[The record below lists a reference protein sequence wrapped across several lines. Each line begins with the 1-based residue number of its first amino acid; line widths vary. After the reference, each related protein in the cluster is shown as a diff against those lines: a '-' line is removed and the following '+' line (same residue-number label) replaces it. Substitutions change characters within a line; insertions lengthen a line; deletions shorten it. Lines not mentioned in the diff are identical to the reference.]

1 MSSVRIRV
9 LECGRTSLDYE
20 LALTGHPD
28 RIVTR
33 GTPARE
39 HEWLHHPIYA
49 YVIDHPEGRIL
60 VDTGVSP
67 TFERDWKHPF
77 YPGAMGYDPGTS
89 GLFTQRLAEHGLAP
103 DDFGHVVIT
112 HLHTD
117 HAGNAPLFGPTAAKI
132 IVHED
137 ELRGATLKKGG
148 LLRDDDITLWGV
160 TSPQGFTRRDFGFL
174 QPDRATTVYGDQE
187 IARGVWVVSLPGHTW
202 GTLGVAVRLASG
214 WKLIASDAIYLATTW
229 GRPFVGS
236 ILNHDPE
243 RWAESAVKVR
253 RLAERYDMDIIPGH
267 DDQTIVDGRGGG
279 TKREPIKAQYE

>member
-1 MSSVRIRV
+1 MSGVRIRV

-28 RIVTR
+28 ELLQR
-33 GTPARE
+33 ARPE
-39 HEWLHHPIYA
+39 GERRWLRHPIYA
-49 YVIDHPEGRIL
+49 YVIEHPEGRIL

-67 TFERDWKHPF
+67 DFERDWKHPF
-77 YPGAMGYDPGTS
+77 YPDAMSYDPGAS
-89 GLFTQRLAEHGLAP
+89 GLFTQRLQEQGLGAE
-103 DDFGHVVIT
+103 DFRYVVLT

-132 IVHED
+132 LVHED
-137 ELRGATLKKGG
+137 ELKGATLKKGG
-148 LLRDDDITLWGV
+148 LLRDDDVTLWGV

-214 WKLIASDAIYLATTW
+214 WKLIASDAIYLAATY
-229 GRPFVGS
+229 GRPLVGS

-267 DDQTIVDGRGGG
+267 DDQVIVDAQEG
-279 TKREPIKAQYE
+279 TTKLERIKALYE